1 MADNNTDNTG
11 STGSTDN
18 QVASTTNTATAKPQ
32 WLLITVLCVIG
43 IAGVF
48 LAYNEGR
55 EAANGVGSTG
65 TSTGTATQNQSAAQS
80 TTSGGVPKDMILI
93 PAGEFIMGTDE
104 VDASGKSQEFG
115 FNEPLYLNEHP
126 KREVNLDAYYIDKYE
141 VTNEKFKSFL
151 RNLSKYTPQQIQMLV
166 DRLQMK
172 QDNLPVRNITW
183 FKADEYC
190 RFVGKRLPTEAEWEK
205 AARGTDG
212 REFPWGNKWNAD
224 YVNAGQGE
232 ADVMPVGSY
241 EKGKSPYGVY
251 DMAGNVM
258 EWTADWYEPYPGAE
272 YKSPN
277 YGHKRRVARGG
288 SWGGVG
294 HYVIPHYFRTEYRFN
309 FPPDQAFN
317 DVGFRCAKDVP

>member
-1 MADNNTDNTG
+1 MDDT
-11 STGSTDN
+11 N
-18 QVASTTNTATAKPQ
+18 QKSNSSRQ
-32 WLLITVLCVIG
+32 WLLVAVICIVG
-43 IAGVF
+43 IASVF
-48 LAYNEGR
+48 MAYNAGTKK
-55 EAANGVGSTG
+55 GVPTVQA
-65 TSTGTATQNQSAAQS
+65 TSQSA
-80 TTSGGVPKDMILI
+80 TSNKNVLNNMILI
-93 PAGEFIMGTDE
+93 PAGEFLMGSDD

-126 KREVNLDAYYIDKYE
+126 KRIIQVKAFYIDKYE
-141 VTNEKFKSFL
+141 VTNGEFKQFL
-151 RNLSKYTPQQIQMLV
+151 RNLQKYTETQIQTLV
-166 DRLQMK
+166 ERLQMQ

-212 REFPWGNKWNAD
+212 REYPWGNDWNPD

-232 ADVMPVGSY
+232 ADLTPGGSF
-241 EKGKSPYGVY
+241 EDGKSPYGVY
-251 DMAGNVM
+251 DLAGNVM

-272 YKSPN
+272 YQSPN
-277 YGHKRRVARGG
+277 YGKKRRVVRGG

-294 HYVIPHYFRTEYRFN
+294 HYVIPHYFRVAYRFN

-317 DVGFRCAKDVP
+317 DVGFRCAKNA

>member
-1 MADNNTDNTG
+1 MDSNQQTNNSSQQWILVTIICVVG
-11 STGSTDN
+11 
-18 QVASTTNTATAKPQ
+18 VAA
-32 WLLITVLCVIG
+32 I
-43 IAGVF
+43 F
-48 LAYNEGR
+48 LAYDAGTKKGMVESSTLSS
-55 EAANGVGSTG
+55 GSTPNA
-65 TSTGTATQNQSAAQS
+65 SLNN
-80 TTSGGVPKDMILI
+80 MILI
-93 PAGEFIMGTDE
+93 PAGEFIMGSDD

-126 KREVNLDAYYIDKYE
+126 QRKVSLNAFYIDKFE
-141 VTNEKFKSFL
+141 VTNGEFKQFL
-151 RNLSKYTPQQIQMLV
+151 RDLGKYSEMQISDLTE
-166 DRLQMK
+166 RLQMQ

-212 REFPWGNKWNAD
+212 REFPWGNEWNAD

-232 ADVMPVGSY
+232 SDLTPVGSF
-241 EKGKSPYGVY
+241 EQGKSAYGVY

-272 YKSPN
+272 YQSPN
-277 YGHKRRVARGG
+277 YGKKRRVVRGG

-294 HYVIPHYFRTEYRFN
+294 HYVIPHYFRVAYRFN

-317 DVGFRCAKDVP
+317 DVGFRCANDS